1 MAGTTRSVL
10 LTVEEAAAVLG
21 VGRSAA
27 YALARLWEDTGG
39 RAGLPTV
46 RVGRSRR
53 VPVARLEELIGRPI
67 TEVPTRTGPRRHQRP
82 GR

>member
-39 RAGLPTV
+39 RPGCPPSGSDGAGESPSL
-46 RVGRSRR
+46 GWRS
-53 VPVARLEELIGRPI
+53 
-67 TEVPTRTGPRRHQRP
+67 
-82 GR
+82 